1 MKKYKALSRVFL
13 LSYIHLIFCGILF
26 GAMLVKY
33 NVVLSIVTMSIMVA
47 TWIEMIVA
55 KHLFSK
61 HYLAFFIMSLIGIAL
76 VNISFIGTFI
86 IELTLTINKQ
96 YAPYPW
102 MILGIGFLFVPI
114 IDIFFPLSL
123 KKIHH
128 KRLVEEGIIV
138 EKVEEDI

>member
-26 GAMLVKY
+26 GAMLVMF
-33 NVVLSIVTMSIMVA
+33 NVALALTVIGIMVA

-55 KHLFSK
+55 KHLFAN

-76 VNISFIGTFI
+76 VNISFIGLFV
-86 IELTLTINKQ
+86 IELTLTINGK

-102 MILGIGFLFVPI
+102 MILGFGFAFVPL

-138 EKVEEDI
+138 EKVEDDI